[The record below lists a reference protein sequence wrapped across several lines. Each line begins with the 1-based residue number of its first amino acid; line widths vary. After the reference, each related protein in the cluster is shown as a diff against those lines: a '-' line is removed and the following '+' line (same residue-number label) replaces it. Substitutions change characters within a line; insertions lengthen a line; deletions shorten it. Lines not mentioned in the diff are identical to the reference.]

1 MFSSVTGLPSTTSAA
16 SVSTG
21 FVQPLRRCRVG
32 GGALARWPPSAAQ
45 TVRAVFPHTA
55 FTKTHASE
63 MQSKGSTESS
73 SPARTRRTAWFRQL
87 SPATVPPTLES
98 MRPNAPRD
106 PAIEPV
112 EELSDVG
119 SLVVMT
125 PPSQHRIQFLNQLP
139 GLERNASPGKRAYL
153 IHEMADR
160 FLPRDSIQF
169 PRLSTT
175 ANLARRQPELL
186 AALDFVPKKLESL
199 PDMHDPR
206 LLRMQL
212 HAQFI

>member
-1 MFSSVTGLPSTTSAA
+1 
-16 SVSTG
+16 
-21 FVQPLRRCRVG
+21 
-32 GGALARWPPSAAQ
+32 
-45 TVRAVFPHTA
+45 
-55 FTKTHASE
+55 
-63 MQSKGSTESS
+63 
-73 SPARTRRTAWFRQL
+73 
-87 SPATVPPTLES
+87 
-98 MRPNAPRD
+98 MRPNEPHD

-160 FLPRDSIQF
+160 LLSRDSIQF

-175 ANLARRQPELL
+175 ANLAQRQPELL

-212 HAQFI
+212 HAQFVQNPKRRGHCRPRLRCRLAGCYPVIGIPRKLISLAPHLP